1 MGWGE
6 GEHPHPPDS
15 LTEELRARAQ
25 AYHPEC
31 IGRAELPAGA
41 RWHCGAPPRPR
52 RCASARRS
60 AARPSSQPLRHCL
73 SGRHFCVECLEP
85 SVQRCATC
93 PAAYCADHPAPGAA
107 GAGCDILC
115 AECLLLVHK

>member
-1 MGWGE
+1 M
-6 GEHPHPPDS
+6 
-15 LTEELRARAQ
+15 RR
-25 AYHPEC
+25 
-31 IGRAELPAGA
+31 
-41 RWHCGAPPRPR
+41 PRPR

-60 AARPSSQPLRHCL
+60 AARPSSQPLLHTA
-73 SGRHFCVECLEP
+73 GRHFCAECLEP